1 MNYKQLQAMGAIV
14 PRTLFKREVPIKYR
28 PLKPEN
34 EWAEPGNPEH
44 QEDEVEDSITVF
56 IRKASAADV
65 IEILSANPRDMPFV
79 GIHRCICNED
89 GTELFPDLESAGSLA
104 IWMATALF
112 DAVKS
117 VNPDTAKKS
126 KARMSSGA
134 NSPSPSAA
142 KRSHNSKRNSRQK
155 KPASGNSTAP
165 SAAP

>member
-1 MNYKQLQAMGAIV
+1 MNYQQLQAMGAIV

-28 PLKPEN
+28 PLKPES
-34 EWAEPGNPEH
+34 EWAEPGNPEL
-44 QEDEVEDSITVF
+44 QEEEVEDTVTVF

-65 IEILSANPRDMPFV
+65 IEILNANPRDMPFV
-79 GIHRCICNED
+79 GIHRCVCNED
-89 GTELFPDLESAGSLA
+89 GTELFPSLETTSSLA
-104 IWMATALF
+104 VWMATALF

-142 KRSHNSKRNSRQK
+142 KPSHNSRRNSPQK
-155 KPASGNSTAP
+155 KPASGNSTET